1 MLRTLKKDVE
11 YIMEFNYQRAIKK
24 NMNMIDD
31 EIYSGEEHSN
41 FKFSVISIDNLEN
54 IMKMD

>member
-1 MLRTLKKDVE
+1 VLRTLKKDVE

>member
-1 MLRTLKKDVE
+1 VLRTLKKDVE

-31 EIYSGEEHSN
+31 ERYSGEEHSN
-41 FKFSVISIDNLEN
+41 LKFSVISIDNLEN
-54 IMKMD
+54 K